1 MKLVYKDLIQA
12 YLDARRG
19 KSNKSEIMVRNENLE
34 DNMRQLYH
42 DLSTDQY
49 CISRPIRFIIQDPV
63 VREIIAL
70 SFRDRIVQHLIHRY
84 LYPILDPWFIY
95 DSYSNR
101 VGKGTHFGVRR
112 VSRMMRSCS
121 DCYTRDCYV
130 LKMDIQSFF
139 LSIDQHIL
147 RDLIQTKL
155 NWVVVS
161 RDKDWV
167 LQLIRQIIF
176 YSYQNCITVSDKIL
190 EVLLPHHKSLLYT
203 NPGKWLPLGNLTSQL
218 FANIY
223 MNQLDQYLKHQ
234 LKYKYYGRYVDD
246 FVIFHTSKEQLL
258 EWKLMIQ
265 EFLWFELW
273 LRLHPHK
280 IYLQHYSHGV
290 RFLWSMIYPHHT
302 QVWPR
307 TRFALTQLRHQMV
320 NWGGHCPPTI
330 GSEGS
335 EVWELL
341 PRVNSYLGLLKHHRS
356 YHAKRKLCRSFAN
369 PYDSKIDFCY
379 PYHKMTANPQPL
391 PLKYQDE
398 YWLYALI

>member
-1 MKLVYKDLIQA
+1 MGMKLVYEDLVQA

-19 KSNKSEIMVRNENLE
+19 KSSKAEVVAREEHLE
-34 DNMRQLYH
+34 DNMKQLYR
-42 DLSTDQY
+42 DLVTDQY
-49 CISRPIRFIIQDPV
+49 RIGRPIRFIIQDPV

-70 SFRDRIVQHLIHRY
+70 SFRDRIVQHLVYRY
-84 LYPILDPWFIY
+84 LYPIFDPWFIH

-130 LKMDIQSFF
+130 LKMDIKSFF

-155 NWVVVS
+155 AWVRVL
-161 RDKDWV
+161 RDRGWV
-167 LQLIRQIIF
+167 LKLIHQIVF
-176 YSYQNCITVSDKIL
+176 HPYQNCITVSDQKL
-190 EVLLPHHKSLLYT
+190 ETLLPKHKSLLHTYP
-203 NPGKWLPLGNLTSQL
+203 NKGPPLGNLTSQL

-223 MNQLDQYLKHQ
+223 MNQFDQYVKHQ
-234 LKYKYYGRYVDD
+234 LKCRYYGRYVDD
-246 FVIFHTSKEQLL
+246 FILFHESKEQLL
-258 EWKLMIQ
+258 ERKLMIH

-280 IYLQHYSHGV
+280 IYLQHYHRGV

-302 QVWPR
+302 KVWPR
-307 TRFALTQLRHQMV
+307 TRFAITQLRHQMT
-320 NWGGHCPPTI
+320 NWGG
-330 GSEGS
+330 GGL

-356 YHAKRKLCRSFAN
+356 HRASRKLCRSTTN
-369 PYDSKIDFCY
+369 HYDTQIDFHY
-379 PYHKMTANPQPL
+379 PYHKITANPKPL
-391 PLKYQDE
+391 SLKYQDE
-398 YWLYALI
+398 YWLYALV